1 MPSMRMLGIP
11 ITVYQ
16 KARRRFHLCS
26 FMSYSF
32 TVDIAMWNSVNRN
45 RYTTS
50 MMFKYGSSSL
60 VVSIVLIIHS
70 KLVLSEPKCHRDF
83 VAIDVHIGDRLEPV
97 LAQKLGCGFVVSVGY
112 GKHLR
117 IGSIDLG
124 EQFVGD
130 TLV

>member
-16 KARRRFHLCS
+16 KARRIFHLCS

-83 VAIDVHIGDRLEPV
+83 VAIDVHIGDWLEPI
-97 LAQKLGCGFVVSVGY
+97 LAQKLGC
-112 GKHLR
+112 
-117 IGSIDLG
+117 
-124 EQFVGD
+124 
-130 TLV
+130 